1 MPNPVAVA
9 IALLRTSDPAL
20 AEAVAARLGPVSPPP
35 TDEALAW
42 LLEQT
47 AWALEQ
53 GAAFGGAVG
62 RGAAELIAAGGFEA
76 RHIYIERVRTALQT
90 GPTVGAIMA
99 ECLPPVLSHGSADL
113 LSRYATAWEAMA
125 RKGSYTLRE
134 PLLALGPVLASGDGE
149 TAAVYLDLLQV
160 VFDSDADYPECR
172 ALATDLPK
180 ALLAFAPRRRRYQA
194 VTLLG
199 LARRDRRLIDAFLG
213 GMTRGLHL
221 LDEEALGRFVAESMA
236 AHRRHRDAVQR
247 ALALETESARI
258 RLGHLQV
265 SVGCGQVRDRLARY
279 LNARTGLA
287 LSIRPISTLPAVHA
301 AALEPG
307 RLVCSDHEAIYLP
320 DEVDRFGR
328 REENEHL
335 YRLLVR
341 LEASLHE
348 FGTFEFDL
356 ANAPGAAPMGEAFD
370 AGVPDIARFV
380 GRFPDPVRA
389 ADLFTLFELGRIRL
403 RLAVS
408 YPGLVRRWYPFLQ
421 AVFRAERPGDAGPL
435 DRLFEQVALGL
446 DSGSGPAVPAA
457 AAFVREMS
465 AASPVEAAAA
475 LTVRFYDR
483 YSARD
488 IPGPAPPFGWRAW
501 PNPAAY
507 GDVGIERA
515 GARIRDLLA
524 GHGIRADRSDL
535 RRRLKAGGG
544 RLSEADVQEVCRA
557 ADGAAR
563 ALEEWTCRAPECPL
577 PDTDRD
583 DRDVLRYPEWDDRL
597 RDYLPDH
604 VRLRVHRP
612 APPRGDAFYADVLHR
627 RGVLIGRTRQAF
639 ERLRPEGLERLRR
652 WVDGD
657 ELDYRELVQSA
668 VDRRRGHVPSDRV
681 FIKRVKQQ
689 RDVAVLLLIDASR
702 STANTVPGSGAS
714 VLDVEKESGVL
725 LCEALSALGDRFAVA
740 AFSGSGRDAVDWFWI
755 KEFGRTLGGGV
766 KARFG
771 ALQPQ
776 RNTRLGAAVR
786 HAGRE
791 LDAVPARVRLLVILS
806 DGFPNDTGYKGDHAV
821 ADTRRALLELQA
833 RGIRFHALTV
843 SLPADPQLDA
853 LYGRARHHVIADVQE
868 LPGRL
873 LRVYSAL
880 TR

>member
-1 MPNPVAVA
+1 MDDPISPV
-9 IALLRTSDPAL
+9 IALLRTADPAL
-20 AEAVAARLGPVSPPP
+20 ADAVAARLTPVSPPP
-35 TDEALAW
+35 TAESLAW
-42 LLEQT
+42 LAEQT
-47 AWALEQ
+47 VWALEQ
-53 GAAFGGAVG
+53 GAMFGGAVG
-62 RGAAELIAAGGFEA
+62 RGGAELIAAGGFEA
-76 RHIYIERVRTALQT
+76 RHIYLERVRTALQT
-90 GPTVGAIMA
+90 GPTAGAIMA
-99 ECLPPVLSHGSADL
+99 ECLPPVVSHGSAEL
-113 LSRYATAWEAMA
+113 LQRYATAWEAMA

-134 PLLALGPVLASGDGE
+134 PLLALGPILASGDGE
-149 TAAVYLDLLQV
+149 SAALYLDLLQI
-160 VFDSDADYPECR
+160 VFDSDAAYPECR
-172 ALATDLPK
+172 ALAAALPK
-180 ALLAFAPRRRRYQA
+180 ALLAFPPQRRRYQ
-194 VTLLG
+194 VETLLR
-199 LARRDRRLIDAFLG
+199 LARRDRRLIEAFLD
-213 GMTRGLHL
+213 GMGRGLHL
-221 LDEEALGRFVAESMA
+221 LGEEALDRFVAESLA
-236 AHRRHRDAVQR
+236 AHRRHPDALQR
-247 ALALETESARI
+247 ALALDTQGART
-258 RLGHLQV
+258 RLGLLQV
-265 SVGCGQVRDRLARY
+265 SVGWGQVRDRLARY
-279 LNARTGLA
+279 LNARTGLG
-287 LSIRPISTLPAVHA
+287 LSIRPISALPAVHA
-301 AALEPG
+301 STLVPG

-335 YRLLVR
+335 YRLLVC

-356 ANAPGAAPMGEAFD
+356 ANTPGPGSPGEAFD
-370 AGVPDIARFV
+370 SEAPDIARFL

-389 ADLFTLFELGRIRL
+389 GDLFTVFELGRIRL
-403 RLAVS
+403 RLFES
-408 YPGLVRRWYPFLQ
+408 YPGLVRRGYPFLQ
-421 AVFRAERPGDAGPL
+421 AMFRSERPGDAGPL

-446 DSGSGPAVPAA
+446 DSGPGPAIPAA
-457 AAFVREMS
+457 GVFAREIS

-475 LTVRFYDR
+475 LTARFYDR
-483 YSARD
+483 YAAQE
-488 IPGPAPPFGWRAW
+488 IPGPAPPFGWRPW

-507 GDVGIERA
+507 GDVGLERA

-524 GHGIRADRSDL
+524 EHGIRAGRSDL

-544 RLSEADVQEVCRA
+544 RLSEADVQAVCREA
-557 ADGAAR
+557 AGAAR
-563 ALEEWTCRAPECPL
+563 AIEEWTCRAPDCPL
-577 PDTDRD
+577 PDSDRD

-597 RDYLPDH
+597 REYLPDH

-612 APPRGDAFYADVLHR
+612 DPPVGDAFYADVLHR

-657 ELDYRELVQSA
+657 ELDFRELVQSA
-668 VDRRRGHVPSDRV
+668 VDRHSGHIPSGRV

-755 KEFGRTLGGGV
+755 KEFGRPLGGAV

-806 DGFPNDTGYKGDHAV
+806 DGFPNDTGYKGGHAV

-833 RGIRFHALTV
+833 RRIRFHALTV

-853 LYGRARHHVIADVQE
+853 LYGRARHHVIADVRE